1 MVSCL
6 LKAGVP
12 VSCSA
17 RQDGNLPVATFFH
30 AIHEFHTFI
39 YTAFQKE
46 THTNCIQNI
55 AGVSWEKK
63 QKSSLCNS
71 WGRSSKFMSGTEND
85 RQNWLPLHQVATLLS
100 LSHSFSL
107 CDWQHPGSAQHLI
120 KNHHIIPAVSQYLN
134 INTEGSPPPPPHSI
148 WQRQSANE
156 LHHYEK
162 ALTGDG
168 GMWDRWRKGSVE

>member
-1 MVSCL
+1 MMATCL
-6 LKAGVP
+6 SP
-12 VSCSA
+12 
-17 RQDGNLPVATFFH
+17 PFFKL
-30 AIHEFHTFI
+30 FMNC
-39 YTAFQKE
+39 
-46 THTNCIQNI
+46 THSYALHFKRRLTQTNKKNKSPLFVIQ
-55 AGVSWEKK
+55 
-63 QKSSLCNS
+63 L

-107 CDWQHPGSAQHLI
+107 CDWQHPGSALHLI

-134 INTEGSPPPPPHSI
+134 INTGGSPPPPPHSI
-148 WQRQSANE
+148 WQRQPANE

>member
-6 LKAGVP
+6 LKAGVL
-12 VSCSA
+12 VSCS
-17 RQDGNLPVATFFH
+17 ATFFH
-30 AIHEFHTFI
+30 AIHELHTFI
-39 YTAFQKE
+39 CTAFQKE
-46 THTNCIQNI
+46 THTNCIHNI

-63 QKSSLCNS
+63 TKSPVFVIQL

-107 CDWQHPGSAQHLI
+107 CDWQHPGSALHLI

-134 INTEGSPPPPPHSI
+134 INTGGSPLPPPHSI
-148 WQRQSANE
+148 WQRQPANE
-156 LHHYEK
+156 LHHYKK